1 MKVQKGKGVE
11 GKVCVVTGAAGV
23 LCSSLTEDLL
33 RHGAKVAVLDLRGDV
48 ARTFCAKLAKKG
60 LKETIAIEANVLDKA
75 SLESARTAVL
85 KKWKRIDVLVNGAG
99 GNHPKGTCQAE
110 QMTKDTPLADTFF
123 GLAQEGFEFVNR
135 LNFIGTFLPC
145 QVFCEAMLK
154 RGGAVLNFCSM
165 ACWQPM
171 TKVAAYGA
179 AKAGVMNFTSFLAT
193 HLAPMGIRVNA
204 LAPGFF
210 ITNQN
215 RFLLLEKDGKT
226 LTARGRKVIAK
237 TPMRKFGTPSDL
249 HGAARFLLS
258 DEASFVTGVT
268 LPVDGGFMCYS
279 GV

>member
-1 MKVQKGKGVE
+1 MKKEKGVE

-23 LCSSLTEDLL
+23 LCASLTEDLL

-48 ARTFCAKLAKKG
+48 ARKFCADLAKKG
-60 LKETIAIEANVLDKA
+60 LKDTIAIEANVLDKQ
-75 SLESARTAVL
+75 SLIAARTAVL

-99 GNHPKGTCQAE
+99 GNHPKGTCPAE
-110 QMTKDTPLADTFF
+110 QMEKSTPIADSFF
-123 GLAQEGFEFVNR
+123 GLDQEGFEFVNR
-135 LNFIGTFLPC
+135 LNFIGTLLPC

-154 RGGAVLNFCSM
+154 KGGAVLNFCSM

-179 AKAGVMNFTSFLAT
+179 AKAGVMNFTAFLAT
-193 HLAPMGIRVNA
+193 HLAPMGVRVNA

-226 LTARGRKVIAK
+226 LTPRGNKVIAK
-237 TPMRKFGTPSDL
+237 TPMRKFGSPSDL
-249 HGAARFLLS
+249 HGAVRFLLS